1 MSPDKLSADSTT
13 GGITIESAAPQLWSV
28 LFARED
34 DVEVVPGNEEEFN
47 LRFALA
53 LSRPH
58 ARTVTLEL
66 TGILE
71 GLPWI
76 KERTVLVGYR
86 MFFVVRGMIADEPL
100 EALIRDLA
108 TRIGPSTIF
117 PFIRETVH
125 NLTGKTGNP
134 IMLPMLSWT
143 DRFDHV
149 DVPPPAGE
157 TPPHLLEP
165 VEAAA
170 T

>member
-1 MSPDKLSADSTT
+1 MNPERVSADIGASTP

-28 LFARED
+28 LFARENA
-34 DVEVVPGNEEEFN
+34 VEMVPGVEEEFN
-47 LRFALA
+47 LRFGLA

-76 KERTVLVGYR
+76 RERTILVTYR
-86 MFFVVRGMIADEPL
+86 MFFVVRGRIEDKPL
-100 EALIRDLA
+100 ETLIRDLA
-108 TRIGPSTIF
+108 IRIGPSTVF

-125 NLTGKTGNP
+125 DLCGKTGNS

-143 DRFDHV
+143 GRFDHMEI
-149 DVPPPAGE
+149 PPPEAE
-157 TPPHLLEP
+157 APPHLLDL
-165 VEAAA
+165 
-170 T
+170 

>member
-1 MSPDKLSADSTT
+1 VSADVGASN
-13 GGITIESAAPQLWSV
+13 GGITIESAAPQLWRV
-28 LFARED
+28 LFAREND
-34 DVEVVPGNEEEFN
+34 AEMVQGREEEFN
-47 LRFALA
+47 LRFGLV

-71 GLPWI
+71 GLPWV
-76 KERTVLVGYR
+76 KERTVLVAYR
-86 MFFVVRGMIADEPL
+86 MFFVVRGIIADEPL
-100 EALIRDLA
+100 EALIRDLG

-125 NLTGKTGNP
+125 DLTGKTGNA

-143 DRFDHV
+143 GRFDHI

-170 T
+170 TH